1 MSQLMGYSILLTCV
15 PLHLQKHGIERTT
28 HKYQA
33 IGLIKLEDKFNIWFL
48 ITLNQQL
55 INKVT

>member
-1 MSQLMGYSILLTCV
+1 MGYSILLTCI

-33 IGLIKLEDKFNIWFL
+33 KGFIKLEDKFNIWFL
-48 ITLNQQL
+48 MTLNQQL